1 MATTE
6 SESLDL
12 RPDGVAVSESAVDDE
27 AERRAFVRG
36 VEEGQ
41 KRERIH
47 LAASADRAGLHQ
59 FADAIRKGAEP

>member
-1 MATTE
+1 
-6 SESLDL
+6 
-12 RPDGVAVSESAVDDE
+12 VSESAVDTRASTVPPPAVTDDE